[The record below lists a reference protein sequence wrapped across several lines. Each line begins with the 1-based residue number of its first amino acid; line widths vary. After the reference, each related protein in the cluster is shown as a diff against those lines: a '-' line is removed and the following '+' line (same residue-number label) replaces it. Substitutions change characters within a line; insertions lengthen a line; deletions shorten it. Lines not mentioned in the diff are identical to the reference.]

1 MSATLANIRNKVRLV
16 TKSPGQNTITDAQID
31 NYVNNFYVYDFPEE
45 LRLWQTREIYSFVTE
60 ANIDTYAAPQNYLTF
75 HPPLYIAGYECY
87 YSQSRTEFYRRW
99 PIVRIIAQVATG
111 SGIAGPYSAILQ
123 NIPIVRNQ
131 VLIDAV
137 SNNVSFSLQD
147 DGLGNLVGD
156 GTGTVDYIT
165 GALNFTFSG
174 GIAAGVAINAQTVPY
189 VASRPT
195 TMLYFDQTFTVRPIP
210 DQPYEVNIEAYKAPT
225 ALLASGDV
233 PELDE
238 WWQYL
243 ALGAA
248 MKIFEDRG
256 DFTQIA
262 SFAPLFDRYKRLA
275 LRRTLVQQTNDRTA
289 TIYTEQTMGPFSN
302 FYGIF

>member
-1 MSATLANIRNKVRLV
+1 MTATLANIRNKVRLV

-31 NYVNNFYVYDFPEE
+31 NYVNNFYVFDFPEE

-60 ANIDTYAAPQNYLTF
+60 ANIDTYVAPQDYLTF

-99 PIVRIIAQVATG
+99 PVVRTIAQVATG
-111 SGIAGPYSAILQ
+111 SGIAGPYTATLQ
-123 NIPIVRNQ
+123 NVPVNRNQ
-131 VLIDAV
+131 VLIDCV
-137 SNNVSFSLQD
+137 SNNLSFSLQD
-147 DGLGNLVGD
+147 DGLGNLLGD
-156 GTGTVDYIT
+156 GTGTIDYIS

-174 GIAAGVAINAQTVPY
+174 AIAGGVAINAQTVPY

-195 TMLYFDQTFTVRPIP
+195 SLLYYDRTFTVRPIP
-210 DQPYEVNIEAYKAPT
+210 DQPYEVNMEAYKAPT

-233 PELDE
+233 PELEE

-243 ALGAA
+243 AMGASI
-248 MKIFEDRG
+248 KIFEDRG
-256 DFTQIA
+256 DFAQIA
-262 SFAPLFDRYKRLA
+262 AFQPLFDRYKRLA

>member
-1 MSATLANIRNKVRLV
+1 MSSTLADIRLKVRRL

-31 NYVNNFYVYDFPEE
+31 DYINNFYVYDFPEE

-60 ANIDTYAAPQNYLTF
+60 ANVDTYAAPQDYLTF

-87 YSQSRTEFYRRW
+87 YSQSRTEFFRRW
-99 PIVRIIAQVATG
+99 PVVRTIAQVATG
-111 SGIAGPYSAILQ
+111 SGIAGPYTATLQ
-123 NIPIVRNQ
+123 NIPVLRNQ

-137 SNNVSFSLQD
+137 SNNLTFALTD
-147 DGLGNLVGD
+147 DGLGNLVGN
-156 GTGTVDYIT
+156 GTGTINYIT

-174 GIAAGVAINAQTVPY
+174 AIAGGDAINAQTVPY

-195 TMLYFDQTFTVRPIP
+195 SLLYYDQTFTLRPCP
-210 DQPYEVNIEAYKAPT
+210 DQAYTVNLEAYKAPT
-225 ALLASGDV
+225 ALLNNGDV
-233 PELDE
+233 PELNE

-243 ALGAA
+243 AMGAA

-256 DFTQIA
+256 DFTQLA
-262 SFAPLFDRYKRLA
+262 AYQPLYDRYRRLA
-275 LRRTLVQQTNDRTA
+275 ERRTIVQQTNDRTA

-302 FYGIF
+302 FYGTF